1 MLFRK
6 ANIEECQ
13 IVTDIVQNTKAEI
26 YPYYYP
32 KEVVE
37 FFANLHCYEH
47 VLEDINND
55 IVYVLE
61 DKGEIVGTGSFKE
74 NHITRVYVLPKYQG
88 KGYGKYIVE
97 QLETLMCEYEE
108 ITLDAS
114 LPACQFY
121 EHMGYKTHHHDSWN
135 CENGVVLVY
144 DIMTKKTK

>member
-37 FFANLHCYEH
+37 FFANLHCYDH

-61 DKGEIVGTGSFKE
+61 K
-74 NHITRVYVLPKYQG
+74 L
-88 KGYGKYIVE
+88 
-97 QLETLMCEYEE
+97 
-108 ITLDAS
+108 
-114 LPACQFY
+114 
-121 EHMGYKTHHHDSWN
+121 
-135 CENGVVLVY
+135 
-144 DIMTKKTK
+144 